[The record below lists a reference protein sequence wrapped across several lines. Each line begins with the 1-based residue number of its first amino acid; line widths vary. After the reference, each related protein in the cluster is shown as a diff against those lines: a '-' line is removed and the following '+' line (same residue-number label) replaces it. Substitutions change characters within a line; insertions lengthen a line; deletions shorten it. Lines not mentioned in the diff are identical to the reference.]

1 MAAARMH
8 IRTLVPPSNVLALPT
23 APSFAWPVDL
33 PADAIARFHMPVMR
47 LI

>member
-23 APSFAWPVDL
+23 APLPCRAGRFA
-33 PADAIARFHMPVMR
+33 ADAIERFRMPVMR